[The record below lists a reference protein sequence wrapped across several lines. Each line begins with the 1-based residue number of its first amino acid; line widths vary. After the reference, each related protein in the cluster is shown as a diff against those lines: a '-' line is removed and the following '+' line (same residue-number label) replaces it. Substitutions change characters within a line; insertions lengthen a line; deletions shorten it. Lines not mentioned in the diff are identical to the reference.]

1 MSDAIEDNL
10 STLDTIARSKYA
22 AHVTEE
28 IQELIE
34 QLKTMLQHIILWS
47 QAQKY
52 WMTLDPIYNCG
63 LLSDFFKENTGD
75 FLETRSAFRRIMWSS
90 YRRPK
95 TTYCLMITERLII
108 F

>member
-47 QAQKY
+47 
-52 WMTLDPIYNCG
+52 
-63 LLSDFFKENTGD
+63 
-75 FLETRSAFRRIMWSS
+75 
-90 YRRPK
+90 
-95 TTYCLMITERLII
+95 
-108 F
+108 